1 MDSFFDQVFTLLTT
15 PPGNLVYR
23 VILAFSVFGA
33 LQMSVRQ
40 WQDDQNRPARR
51 MAAGLG
57 VLLGLQL
64 VLFIAAG
71 LGWQNLLDA
80 HKTLPVMVWGA
91 SLLSILWMVWLW
103 AFPDKSR
110 GADAALGLLTVLIL
124 TMTVFGIVWWT
135 EQNPVL
141 FFNGSWADQTASMA
155 GMVLSVI
162 GILLL
167 AVRRPIL
174 WGYGLA
180 SMVVLFL
187 GCLVHWLIL
196 PSNSD
201 YAGIVR
207 LAEMAVY
214 PLLLALPQRLV
225 SGEKQVEREEQAPP
239 ASTKK
244 PALRHK
250 ETDPKLLQA
259 FLSLAGES
267 ELSIFYQGIC
277 RTYSQL
283 MVADICLVALPPDA
297 GEQIMVPVGYDLIAD
312 RLIDGFAINSN
323 RVPLLTNVLRR
334 GRNLRLQSNSTAAD
348 LKSVAEV
355 LGVNQAGH
363 LLAVAVSPKGSSPLL
378 SIILLSPYSNR
389 VWSAQDQQALIDAA
403 IPLAGILQRVR
414 LIAEQQQELE
424 KIRASSGETQ
434 ALAEQSRK
442 ESENTTSH
450 IELLQMQFEQERARA
465 TSLAGLVTGLESKVA
480 ELEAKASPIAN
491 TETTTRLQEELQL
504 ALTELAGLKAELA
517 GGDQPQTLTRESVTG
532 NNGSNERIELLS
544 SIAQELR
551 RPVSSIIGYTDLLLG
566 ESVGLLGAMQRKFLE
581 RVKASTERMGG
592 LLDELISATTLESGS
607 ENLHPTAVDLN
618 AVIDEA
624 LATIIANMS
633 ERNIALRVDL
643 PDNIPQLKADRDALL
658 QILTNLLQNAG
669 MVTPVDGEVWLRT
682 RVEVQE
688 NEPGYVLVQ
697 VTDSGGGI
705 PPEALPRVFSRLY
718 RSDNQSIQG
727 VGDNGVGLAI
737 VKTLVEAH
745 GGRIWVDSEM
755 GRGATYSVLLP
766 LVDDSSEQASNGGD
780 EG

>member
-1 MDSFFDQVFTLLTT
+1 MDSFFTQVFTLLTT

-33 LQMSVRQ
+33 LQMSARH
-40 WQDDQNRPARR
+40 WQDVQNRLARR
-51 MAAGLG
+51 MAVGLG

-64 VLFIAAG
+64 GLFIAAG

-80 HKTLPVMVWGA
+80 HKLLPVLMWGA
-91 SLLSILWMVWLW
+91 TLLSILWLIWLW
-103 AFPDKSR
+103 AFPESAR
-110 GADAALGLLTVLIL
+110 GADAALGLLTVLIV

-135 EQNPVL
+135 AQNPIL
-141 FFNGSWADQTASMA
+141 FFNGSWADQVASLA
-155 GMVLSVI
+155 GIGLSLI
-162 GILLL
+162 GFLIL
-167 AVRRPIL
+167 AVRRPLL

-180 SMVVLFL
+180 SMLMLFL
-187 GCLVHWLIL
+187 GCLVHWLFP
-196 PSNSD
+196 PSESD

-225 SGEKQVEREEQAPP
+225 GGETLERHDEQATSV
-239 ASTKK
+239 STKK
-244 PALRHK
+244 SPLRNK
-250 ETDPKLLQA
+250 ESDPKLLQA

-267 ELSIFYQGIC
+267 DISKLYQGIC
-277 RTYSQL
+277 RIYSQL
-283 MVADICLVALPPDA
+283 MVADLCLVALPPDA
-297 GEQIMVPVGYDLIAD
+297 GEQIMMPAGYDLITD
-312 RLIDGFAINSN
+312 RLIDGFAINT
-323 RVPLLTNVLRR
+323 RRAPLLTNVLRR
-334 GRNLRLQSNSTAAD
+334 GRNLRLPSSSTAVDPAS
-348 LKSVAEV
+348 LAEA
-355 LGVNQAGH
+355 LGVKQAGH
-363 LLAVAVSPKGSSPLL
+363 ILAVAVAPKGSSPLL
-378 SIILLSPYSNR
+378 SIVLLSPYSNR
-389 VWSAQDQQALIDAA
+389 AWSAQDQQYLINAA
-403 IPLAGILQRVR
+403 IPLAGILQRTR
-414 LIAEQQQELE
+414 LLAEQQQELE
-424 KIRASSGETQ
+424 KIRSSSGEAQ
-434 ALAEQSRK
+434 VLAGQPRT
-442 ESENTTSH
+442 ESEDTKSH

-465 TSLAGLVTGLESKVA
+465 TSLAGLVTGLESKVT
-480 ELEAKASPIAN
+480 ELEVNALPAAG
-491 TETTTRLQEELQL
+491 TETATRLQEELHL
-504 ALTELAGLKAELA
+504 ALTELAELKSGLARSDL
-517 GGDQPQTLTRESVTG
+517 QHTQNREIVTDS
-532 NNGSNERIELLS
+532 NGSNAQSEMLA

-592 LLDELISATTLESGS
+592 LLDELITATTLENGGQ
-607 ENLHPTAVDLN
+607 NLHPTAVDLN

-624 LATIIANMS
+624 LAAIIANLS

-643 PDNIPQLKADRDALL
+643 PDDIPQLRADRDALL

-669 MVTPVDGEVWLRT
+669 MVTPVDGEIWLRT
-682 RVEVQE
+682 RVEVKE
-688 NEPGYVLVQ
+688 NEPGYVLIQ

-705 PPEALPRVFSRLY
+705 PPESLPRVFSRLY
-718 RSDNQSIQG
+718 RSDNQSVQG

-766 LVDDSSEQASNGGD
+766 LVEDSTEQVIGGY